1 MRQLQQNAA
10 EVLRRVRRGQRL
22 QITDRGRAVA
32 LLVPI
37 RADGDVLDDLEAA
50 GRLSRSEGDLLAI
63 EPVALPRGAESP
75 SKRLARLRRDER

>member
-1 MRQLQQNAA
+1 VRQLQQNAA
-10 EVLRRVRRGQRL
+10 EVLRRVRGGERL
-22 QITDRGRAVA
+22 QVTDRGRAVA

-50 GRLSRSEGDLLAI
+50 GRLSRSDGDLLAI
-63 EPVALPRGAESP
+63 EPVPLPRGAESP